1 MALSETRETFG
12 AKSGET
18 WPLLWV
24 AVAGKKKKKKKT
36 KKEVGKGS
44 NTSAGAWA
52 GRGLW
57 GRALSL
63 GMELPAPRRAAV
75 PCSDSA
81 PRGAGLFMAR
91 SLHAASFQ
99 APRGV
104 GVLVPFPCLD
114 KVVFR

>member
-24 AVAGKKKKKKKT
+24 AVAGKKKKK
-36 KKEVGKGS
+36 EDEKG
-44 NTSAGAWA
+44 GRERKQHIC
-52 GRGLW
+52 RGLGW
-57 GRALSL
+57 ERALGKSFEP
-63 GMELPAPRRAAV
+63 GHGAAST
-75 PCSDSA
+75 PESRGALLRLSA